1 MTRERVLVVVHR
13 STAEGWER
21 RDPVYAAATEADGIA
36 AGRLLK
42 KLKKAERRYTRIIE
56 FEDNPWEPDVPSTAR
71 YTWGQVAHRI
81 GLDCDVD
88 IAGVKLSV
96 CVAKVASKLKD
107 EGVRVRIKKQLTI
120 D

>member
-21 RDPVYAAATEADGIA
+21 RDPVYAAATDADGIA

-42 KLKKAERRYTRIIE
+42 KLKRAERRYTRIIE
-56 FEDNPWEPDVPSTAR
+56 FEENPWEPEVPSTASF
-71 YTWGQVAHRI
+71 TWAQVAQRI
-81 GLDCDVD
+81 GLDSDVD
-88 IAGVKLSV
+88 VAGVKFSV

-107 EGVRVRIKKQLTI
+107 QGVRAKIKKHLTI